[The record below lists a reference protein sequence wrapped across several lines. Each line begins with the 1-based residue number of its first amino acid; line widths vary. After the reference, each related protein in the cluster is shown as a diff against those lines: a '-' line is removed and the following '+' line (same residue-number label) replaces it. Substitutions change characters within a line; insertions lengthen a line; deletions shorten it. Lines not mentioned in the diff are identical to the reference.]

1 LRKYETIDIKFY
13 CAMKLSF
20 HEFMVRLH
28 TRLPP
33 CRILHSAPIPRP
45 SLLASTVRSW
55 LASQFSQLSYRT
67 TSAWLGKEREMIN
80 QSLRVSWCPSK
91 QIRMADGRFIAW
103 DWGFALTTQALVA
116 IYPRSNIIFSA
127 LLRKWG

>member
-1 LRKYETIDIKFY
+1 MRKNETIDIKSY

-28 TRLPP
+28 TRLPLP
-33 CRILHSAPIPRP
+33 NSAFRPIPRP
-45 SLLASTVRSW
+45 SLLASTVHSW
-55 LASQFSQLSYRT
+55 LASKFSHLSYRT
-67 TSAWLGKEREMIN
+67 TSAWLGKEIEMIN

-103 DWGFALTTQALVA
+103 DWGFDNSGTGSYLSKV
-116 IYPRSNIIFSA
+116 
-127 LLRKWG
+127 K